1 MSAET
6 STPLDKKVIR
16 EALAGYATAAEVIEQ
31 ERIERLRR
39 MTPRESWAIFTALID
54 TGQYFLGDPATLEVF
69 EPSRIDNL
77 LLVRDVL
84 EKLARSQELL

>member
-1 MSAET
+1 
-6 STPLDKKVIR
+6 
-16 EALAGYATAAEVIEQ
+16 
-31 ERIERLRR
+31 

>member
-16 EALAGYATAAEVIEQ
+16 EALAGYAIAAEVIEQ

-39 MTPRESWAIFTALID
+39 MTPHESWAVFTALID
-54 TGQYFLGDPATLEVF
+54 TGQHFLGDPATLVAF
-69 EPSRIDNL
+69 EPARIDNL
-77 LLVRDVL
+77 LFVRGVL
-84 EKLARSQELL
+84 EKLARSQGLL